1 MDPNNPYFSDNPNPG
16 YNYPQNAPNAP
27 NQRGVPTNVPPQ
39 NIHPNHPPEYL
50 NPENPVYPQMPYQ
63 LQPVPSYSPVFY
75 ENPNI
80 NYHMQMQVQ
89 HQRSALEAKSF
100 IKSMEFHKEQ
110 EITKQYAMKL
120 EMLKLSMQAN
130 IPGNMIPQLFHN
142 DQRSGSPEKAE
153 LAHPYDR
160 VSQQDHKIKELP
172 HPNSDV
178 VYIDPSR
185 SIRLRSFS
193 GEETDDIEKTP
204 EDTTKTNNQPENYNA
219 IPNLQFKHQNKR
231 TNSPFKI
238 GEAGVKALDSNGISL
253 NESQEIRVNTMSE
266 VNSRVSSMHE
276 NEPILFKPKTH
287 SFSSGILEDDR
298 AMQSSLNSRVASV
311 RHTNEIPEQ
320 KPFVKTHKR
329 FNSLPSILKPSADI
343 SPSKQPTH
351 KRARSVYFKHSK
363 VDSQTSQTLLEL
375 SQNKAFEKPTY
386 NMHNRKRSYDFST
399 HQSSSIDLDVVK
411 RQKNTHH
418 DFFPTSG
425 EMEYTINKKFKF
437 GDLIEDA
444 TPLKNNNLEET
455 PEHETTIDEE
465 DSTVAKK
472 VQFHED
478 LIVDTD
484 ETEGNDSN
492 NGKRKNTLES
502 ILN

>member
-1 MDPNNPYFSDNPNPG
+1 M
-16 YNYPQNAPNAP
+16 
-27 NQRGVPTNVPPQ
+27 
-39 NIHPNHPPEYL
+39 
-50 NPENPVYPQMPYQ
+50 
-63 LQPVPSYSPVFY
+63 
-75 ENPNI
+75 
-80 NYHMQMQVQ
+80 
-89 HQRSALEAKSF
+89 EAKSF
-100 IKSMEFHKEQ
+100 IKSMELHKEQ

-120 EMLKLSMQAN
+120 EMLKLSMKAN

-142 DQRSGSPEKAE
+142 DQHSGSAE
-153 LAHPYDR
+153 MAHPYDR

-185 SIRLRSFS
+185 SIRLRTFS
-193 GEETDDIEKTP
+193 GEETDDLEKTP
-204 EDTTKTNNQPENYNA
+204 ENTTKTNNQPENYNA

-238 GEAGVKALDSNGISL
+238 GEAGVKALDSNAISL
-253 NESQEIRVNTMSE
+253 NESHESRVNNMSE
-266 VNSRVSSMHE
+266 VSSRISSMHE
-276 NEPILFKPKTH
+276 GEPILFKPKIH
-287 SFSSGILEDDR
+287 SFNTGILEDNKGV
-298 AMQSSLNSRVASV
+298 QSSLNSRVASV
-311 RHTNEIPEQ
+311 RHTNEFPEQ

-351 KRARSVYFKHSK
+351 KRARSVYFKHNK
-363 VDSQTSQTLLEL
+363 VDSQTSQALLEL
-375 SQNKAFEKPTY
+375 AQNKAFEKPTY
-386 NMHNRKRSYDFST
+386 NMHNRKRSYDFGT

-418 DFFPTSG
+418 DFLPNSG
-425 EMEYTINKKFKF
+425 ELQYTINKKFKF
-437 GDLIEDA
+437 GDSNEED
-444 TPLKNNNLEET
+444 T

-478 LIVDTD
+478 LIADTD

>member
-1 MDPNNPYFSDNPNPG
+1 MDPNNPYFSDNTNPG
-16 YNYPQNAPNAP
+16 YNYPQNAP
-27 NQRGVPTNVPPQ
+27 NQRGVPTNVPPH
-39 NIHPNHPPEYL
+39 NIHPNKQPEYI
-50 NPENPVYPQMPYQ
+50 NHENPIYPQMHYQ
-63 LQPVPSYSPVFY
+63 LQTVPNYPPVFY

-80 NYHMQMQVQ
+80 NYHMQMQVH
-89 HQRSALEAKSF
+89 HQRSTLEAKSF
-100 IKSMEFHKEQ
+100 MKSMEFQKEQ

-142 DQRSGSPEKAE
+142 EQQSSSTEKAE
-153 LAHPYDR
+153 LAQSYER

-204 EDTTKTNNQPENYNA
+204 ENLTKFNNQPENYNT
-219 IPNLQFKHQNKR
+219 IPNLQFKHQTKR

-238 GEAGVKALDSNGISL
+238 GEAGVKALNSNGISL
-253 NESQEIRVNTMSE
+253 NELQESRAGNMSE
-266 VNSRVSSMHE
+266 GSSRVSSMHE
-276 NEPILFKPKTH
+276 NDPVLFKPKIH
-287 SFSSGILEDDR
+287 SFNSGILDDNKGT
-298 AMQSSLNSRVASV
+298 QSSLNSRVASV
-311 RHTNEIPEQ
+311 RHNNEFPE
-320 KPFVKTHKR
+320 KKSFVKTHKR

-351 KRARSVYFKHSK
+351 KRTRSVYFGHNK
-363 VDSQTSQTLLEL
+363 VDSQTSQALLEL

-386 NMHNRKRSYDFST
+386 NMHNRKRSYDFGTHKSST
-399 HQSSSIDLDVVK
+399 IDLNAIK
-411 RQKNTHH
+411 RQKNMQS
-418 DFFPTSG
+418 DFFPNNA

-437 GDLIEDA
+437 GNSAEND
-444 TPLKNNNLEET
+444 TSLKSNDEEET

-465 DSTVAKK
+465 DITVAKK
-472 VQFHED
+472 VQFNED
-478 LIVDTD
+478 LIVETD
-484 ETEGNDSN
+484 ETEGNDIN